1 MSKHKKRSQI
11 NKKAILLAHFGTTY
25 SSALPSLE
33 NIRRQVQTRIP
44 GIEVRHCFTSN
55 MVRNIWAAR
64 RRDPQTWLEGGVA
77 EEFLNVQGFLGA
89 IGNLQ
94 DGNYRTIIVQPTHMY
109 HGEQFEDLKSY
120 VSALQSIRTI
130 KRVWSPFEKVVLSR
144 PALGTCGVEHDYA
157 EDIKEVAA
165 LFDDDV
171 ERARQLDAALVYV
184 AHGNDF
190 FSSGA
195 FHETGDAMRSRY
207 PGAQIHIG
215 MVEGRP
221 GVEEIVAEVTG
232 KGRTAVLL
240 RPFMITAGDH
250 AHNDIADDDPGSWKG
265 VFEAAGCRVETRME
279 GLGSD
284 DRFASIFAKRIL
296 ETAEDHG
303 IDLFSASDKID

>member
-1 MSKHKKRSQI
+1 MTKHRKKRKQI

-25 SSALPSLE
+25 PSALPSLE
-33 NIRRQVQTRIP
+33 NIRRQVRAQFP

-55 MVRNIWAAR
+55 MIRNIWSAR
-64 RRDPQTWLEGGVA
+64 RRNPQKWLDQGVS
-77 EEFLNVQGFLGA
+77 EEFLYVQGFLGA

-94 DGNYRTIIVQPTHMY
+94 DTNHRTIIVQPTHMY

-120 VSALQSIRTI
+120 VSALQSISTI
-130 KRVWSPFEKVVLSR
+130 KKVWSPFDKVVLSR
-144 PALGTCGVEHDYA
+144 PALGTWGLEHDYS
-157 EDIKEVAA
+157 EDIEEVTA
-165 LFDDDV
+165 LFGDDV
-171 ERARQLDAALVYV
+171 ERARELDAALVYV

-195 FHETGDAMRSRY
+195 FNETGDVMRSRY
-207 PGAQIHIG
+207 PGAEIHIG

-221 GVEEIVAEVTG
+221 DAEEIVGKVTAN
-232 KGRTAVLL
+232 GRKTVLL

-250 AHNDIADDDPGSWKG
+250 AHNDIAADEPDSWKG
-265 VFEAAGCRVETRME
+265 AFEAAGCRVETRMD

-284 DRFASIFAKRIL
+284 DRFASIFARRIL

-303 IDLFSASDKID
+303 IELLS

>member
-25 SSALPSLE
+25 PSALKSLE

-55 MVRNIWAAR
+55 MVRNIWSAR
-64 RRDPQTWLEGGVA
+64 RCDPQPWLDDGVG

-157 EDIKEVAA
+157 KDIEEVSG
-165 LFDDDV
+165 LFADDV
-171 ERARQLDAALVYV
+171 ELARELDAALVCV

-195 FHETGDAMRSRY
+195 FHETCVVMRSRY
-207 PGAQIHIG
+207 PGAEIHIG

-221 GVEEIVAEVTG
+221 DVEEIVAEVIG
-232 KGRTAVLL
+232 GGRKAVLL

-250 AHNDIADDDPGSWKG
+250 AHKDIASDEPDSWKG
-265 VFEAAGCRVETRME
+265 AFEAAGCRVEIRME

-284 DRFASIFAKRIL
+284 DRFAAIFARRIL

-303 IDLFSASDKID
+303 IDLLS

>member
-25 SSALPSLE
+25 PSALKSLE
-33 NIRRQVQTRIP
+33 NIRRQVRAQIP

-55 MVRNIWAAR
+55 MVRNIWSAR
-64 RRDPQTWLEGGVA
+64 RRDPGKWLDEGVA
-77 EEFLNVQGFLGA
+77 DEFLNVQGFLGA

-94 DGNYRTIIVQPTHMY
+94 DGNYRTVIVQPTHMY

-157 EDIKEVAA
+157 EDIEQVAG

-171 ERARQLDAALVYV
+171 ERARQLDAALVCV

-195 FHETGDAMRSRY
+195 FHETCQVMRSRY

-221 GVEEIVAEVTG
+221 GVEEIVGEVTG
-232 KGRTAVLL
+232 SGRKAVLL

-265 VFEAAGCRVETRME
+265 AFEAAGCRVETRME

-284 DRFASIFAKRIL
+284 DRFAAIFARRIL

-303 IDLFSASDKID
+303 IDLLS

>member
-25 SSALPSLE
+25 PSALPSLE
-33 NIRRQVQTRIP
+33 NIRRQVRAQLP
-44 GIEVRHCFTSN
+44 DIEVRHCFTSN
-55 MVRNIWAAR
+55 MVRNIWSAR
-64 RRDPQTWLEGGVA
+64 RRDPRKWLDEGVS

-94 DGNYRTIIVQPTHMY
+94 DGNYRTVIVQPTHMY

-157 EDIKEVAA
+157 EDIEEVAG
-165 LFDDDV
+165 LFEEDV
-171 ERARQLDAALVYV
+171 ERARELDAALVYV

-195 FHETGDAMRSRY
+195 FHETGDVMRRRY

-232 KGRTAVLL
+232 NGRTAVLL

-265 VFEAAGCRVETRME
+265 AFEAAGCRVEIRME

-284 DRFASIFAKRIL
+284 DRFASIFARRIL

-303 IDLFSASDKID
+303 IDLLS

>member
-1 MSKHKKRSQI
+1 MSKHKKRSQL

-25 SSALPSLE
+25 PSALPSLE
-33 NIRRQVQTRIP
+33 NIRRQVQAQIP
-44 GIEVRHCFTSN
+44 GIEVRSCFTSN
-55 MVRNIWAAR
+55 MVRNIWATR
-64 RRDPQTWLEGGVA
+64 RREPQQWQAEGVSD
-77 EEFLNVQGFLGA
+77 EFLNIQGFLGA

-130 KRVWSPFEKVVLSR
+130 KRVWAPFDKVVLSR
-144 PALGTCGVEHDYA
+144 PALGTCGVEHDYS
-157 EDIKEVAA
+157 EDIAEVAA

-171 ERARQLDAALVYV
+171 ERARQMDAALVYV

-195 FHETGDAMRSRY
+195 FHETCRVMRNRY
-207 PGAQIHIG
+207 PGAEIHIG

-221 GVEEIVAEVTG
+221 GVEEIVGEVVAS
-232 KGRTAVLL
+232 GRRAVLL

-250 AHNDIADDDPGSWKG
+250 AHNDIADDDPDSWKG
-265 VFEAAGCRVETRME
+265 AFEAAGCRVETRME

-284 DRFASIFAKRIL
+284 DRFAAIFARRIL

-303 IDLFSASDKID
+303 IDLFS

>member
-1 MSKHKKRSQI
+1 MTKHRKKRKQI

-25 SSALPSLE
+25 PSALPSLE
-33 NIRRQVQTRIP
+33 NIRRQVQAKIP

-55 MVRNIWAAR
+55 MIRNFWSAR
-64 RRDPQTWLEGGVA
+64 RRNPQKWLDQGVS
-77 EEFLNVQGFLGA
+77 EEFLYVQGFLGA

-157 EDIKEVAA
+157 EDIEEVAT

-171 ERARQLDAALVYV
+171 ERARELDAALVYV

-195 FHETGDAMRSRY
+195 FHETGDVMRRRY
-207 PGAQIHIG
+207 PGAEIHIG

-221 GVEEIVAEVTG
+221 GVEEIVGKVTAN
-232 KGRTAVLL
+232 GRKAVLL

-250 AHNDIADDDPGSWKG
+250 AHKDIDDDDPGSWKG
-265 VFEAAGCRVETRME
+265 AFEAAGCHVETRME

-284 DRFASIFAKRIL
+284 DRFAAIFARRIL

-303 IDLFSASDKID
+303 IDLLS